1 MALKFNKYTLTFSFI
16 LYIYSF
22 FSYSQNLYWA
32 GFAFIGNKDQN
43 FRYPV
48 AISIFEKE
56 KSLLSRKLK
65 ETLKSLKRSD
75 VNIIFDQGKISSGD
89 AKALA
94 FGVMDESLERIIT
107 EYGISTHYSI
117 YGQVMIFDFND
128 KRMIANYPVLVR
140 YTSITDEI
148 PSKESDIKQYTDMY
162 LNLDSKVSVFN
173 QWLKMFEKTR
183 INEIKNKATI
193 GVGKILYGDEVKK
206 SLPDNLK
213 KNEVWKTRIAQKIE
227 YNIASQHNVPLVP
240 YTTGEAIGAKGSS
253 GLFTRFT
260 DSVSKVLTLPDK
272 DFLFDVR
279 VKGFRYKMNEGDYEV
294 QHIWA
299 AYIEFN
305 LNADY
310 GDGELTNLTNENFRY
325 FSESRFS
332 KKANVKILDQWAVNE
347 TILANLINKF
357 VVQIKTKDEKE
368 IKSITDTEF
377 KDVKNKFTKIEEV
390 FKKCM

>member
-1 MALKFNKYTLTFSFI
+1 MFRKNKINISILSALLLIVSF
-16 LYIYSF
+16 Y
-22 FSYSQNLYWA
+22 SYSQNLYWA

-48 AISIFEKE
+48 AISIFEEE

-65 ETLKSLKRSD
+65 ETLKNLKRSD

-183 INEIKNKATI
+183 VNEIKNKATI

-213 KNEVWKTRIAQKIE
+213 KMK
-227 YNIASQHNVPLVP
+227 
-240 YTTGEAIGAKGSS
+240 
-253 GLFTRFT
+253 
-260 DSVSKVLTLPDK
+260 
-272 DFLFDVR
+272 
-279 VKGFRYKMNEGDYEV
+279 
-294 QHIWA
+294 
-299 AYIEFN
+299 
-305 LNADY
+305 Y
-310 GDGELTNLTNENFRY
+310 GRPE
-325 FSESRFS
+325 
-332 KKANVKILDQWAVNE
+332 
-347 TILANLINKF
+347 
-357 VVQIKTKDEKE
+357 
-368 IKSITDTEF
+368 
-377 KDVKNKFTKIEEV
+377 
-390 FKKCM
+390 